1 MIKNIYVGIVGIISL
16 SLFFACGPTPENSTN
31 TEVLSTKKLNQGD
44 QAPIFEAL
52 NDQNEMVRLDDF
64 KGQKVIIYF
73 YPKDD
78 TPGCTTQA
86 CSFRDNYVE
95 VQEKNAVVLGVS
107 PDGAESH
114 QKFRTKYEL
123 PFQLLVDTEHVVAE
137 QFGVWVEK
145 TRDGETKMGISRS
158 HFVIDEEGI
167 IIDAQY
173 NVEADLS
180 AQKALAQLN

>member
-1 MIKNIYVGIVGIISL
+1 MHIGMVGIISL
-16 SLFFACGPTPENSTN
+16 SLFVACGTVPENSIN
-31 TEVLSTKKLNQGD
+31 TEIASPKKLNQGD
-44 QAPIFEAL
+44 QAPNFEAL
-52 NDQNEMVRLDDF
+52 NDQNEMVSLNDF

-114 QKFRTKYEL
+114 QKFRTKYKL

-145 TRDGETKMGISRS
+145 IRDGKTKMGISRS
-158 HFVIDEEGI
+158 HFVIDEDGV

-173 NVEADLS
+173 DVEADLS
-180 AQKALAQLN
+180 AKKALAQLN